1 MLPGQQA
8 VRCSRFWDRSNL
20 SGFRARLRF
29 NARAAQELVQQAVD
43 LMASAKACHDELESY
58 YRAAV
63 DFEAVEQIT
72 HDCARRIGLET

>member
-1 MLPGQQA
+1 MQPFLGQEQPVRLPGAAALQ
-8 VRCSRFWDRSNL
+8 
-20 SGFRARLRF
+20 RAGR
-29 NARAAQELVQQAVD
+29 QELVQQAVD

>member
-1 MLPGQQA
+1 
-8 VRCSRFWDRSNL
+8 
-20 SGFRARLRF
+20 
-29 NARAAQELVQQAVD
+29 
-43 LMASAKACHDELESY
+43 MASAKACHDELESY